1 MYIIIN
7 KTKQTRYLHEDSFPS
22 AVLDEMLDNG
32 DRVIVISL
40 YTNLFKVPFMEE
52 LNGVRQWCWEN
63 FPLDRETLLN
73 YGINYKNL

>member
-7 KTKQTRYLHEDSFPS
+7 KTKQTRYLHEGSFPS

-40 YTNLFKVPFMEE
+40 YTNSFKVPFMEE
-52 LNGVRQWCWEN
+52 LNGIRSWSWES
-63 FPLDRETLLN
+63 FPLDREKLLN
-73 YGINYKNL
+73 YYVNKSL